1 MEQQLKKFLQF
12 NNKNVYFISKDG
24 VWWIAIKP
32 ICEAIG
38 VDFEGQRK
46 NFKNDKILSELPSIQ
61 TVVAA
66 DNKLREM
73 LCLPEFYVYGWLFSI
88 QSDSPDL
95 QEYKWKCYDL
105 LYNYFHG
112 TITERTSILK
122 EKTTTEL
129 EIEKLEKE
137 LAETP
142 TYKKLQELKAKVNSS
157 RKALKKWDREI
168 IYNQLELWKTAPSN

>member
-1 MEQQLKKFLQF
+1 MEQQIKKFLQF

-24 VWWIAIKP
+24 VWWIAINP
-32 ICEAIG
+32 ICEALNINYNRQ
-38 VDFEGQRK
+38 FK
-46 NFKNDKILSELPSIQ
+46 NLKNDKILSEPLAVQPI
-61 TVVAA
+61 VAA

-88 QSDSPDL
+88 QSESPDL
-95 QEYKWKCYDL
+95 QEYKWKCYEL

-112 TITERTSILK
+112 TIRERTSLLK

-168 IYNQLELWKTAPSN
+168 ISNQLELWKKN